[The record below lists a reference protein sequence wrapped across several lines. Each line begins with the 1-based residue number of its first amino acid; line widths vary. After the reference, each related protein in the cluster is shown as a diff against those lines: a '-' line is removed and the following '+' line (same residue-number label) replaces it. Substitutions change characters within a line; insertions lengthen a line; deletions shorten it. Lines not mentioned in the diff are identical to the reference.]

1 MSKRAGTSWVEVA
14 VIVLGSA
21 LLLFVVLS
29 EDVPRW
35 VGTVLITAVSVV
47 PLLVPLVFIP
57 WMLMARR
64 QGLAVRSRTPS
75 SVRLTDAAVV
85 VVRGETKRSVP
96 WVQVTRA
103 RFARNANWT
112 ESTMVEAAI
121 GLLGPDAKER
131 ARVPESAQGFELLLR
146 ELEERGVTIDY
157 VEVSAPTL
165 D

>member
-1 MSKRAGTSWVEVA
+1 
-14 VIVLGSA
+14 
-21 LLLFVVLS
+21 
-29 EDVPRW
+29 
-35 VGTVLITAVSVV
+35 
-47 PLLVPLVFIP
+47 
-57 WMLMARR
+57 MARR

-75 SVRLTDAAVV
+75 SVQLTEAAVV

-112 ESTMVEAAI
+112 ASTMVEDAI
-121 GLLGPDAKER
+121 GLLGPDRKER

-146 ELEERGVTIDY
+146 ELAERGVTIDY